1 MKNKPERDYSNITI
15 DQAMEWIDKQCLYEH
30 TRKRIKSRAVAY
42 KVGTYLLMAMNHIE
56 ELEAELKK
64 LKGEEDAN

>member
-1 MKNKPERDYSNITI
+1 
-15 DQAMEWIDKQCLYEH
+15 MEWIDKQCLYEH